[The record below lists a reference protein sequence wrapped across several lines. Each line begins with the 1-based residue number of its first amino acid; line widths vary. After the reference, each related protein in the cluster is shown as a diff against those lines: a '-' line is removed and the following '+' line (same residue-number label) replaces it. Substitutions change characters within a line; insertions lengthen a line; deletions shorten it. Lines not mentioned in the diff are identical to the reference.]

1 VLLNKTYI
9 VSGVSSG
16 IGKAI
21 AEMLLSLDA
30 NVIGIGRNAELIPGQ
45 DKLTVIKVDFS
56 KPEYYE
62 TLLKNQVK
70 NISNIDGC
78 ICAAGVGRFGALEQF
93 SFAQMQSMMHVNFM
107 AHAWLL
113 RCVLPRL
120 KKQKSGDVVIIGSEA
135 SMDAGKNGAMY
146 CASKF
151 ALRGLAQSLREECS
165 KGGVRVNLINPGMV
179 KTPFFDNLSF
189 SPGKSVDNYLTPD
202 DVAKAAQLILTSPP
216 SVVFEEINLS
226 PLKKVIN
233 FNP

>member
-1 VLLNKTYI
+1 MLLNKTYI

-21 AEMLLSLDA
+21 AELLLSLEA
-30 NVIGIGRNAELIPGQ
+30 NVIGIGRNAELISGQ
-45 DKLTVIKVDFS
+45 DRFSVIKVDFS
-56 KPEYYE
+56 TPKSYE
-62 TLLKNQVK
+62 ALLKSRMQ

-93 SFAQMQSMMHVNFM
+93 SFAQMQSMMHINFM

-135 SMDAGKNGAMY
+135 SIGAGKNGAMY

-165 KGGVRVNLINPGMV
+165 KRGVRINLINPGMV
-179 KTPFFDNLSF
+179 KTPFFDDLSF
-189 SPGKSVDNYLTPD
+189 SPGDDVDNYLTPE
-202 DVAKAAQLILTSPP
+202 DVAKAVRLILTSPS
-216 SVVFEEINLS
+216 SVVFDEINLS